1 MKQKTLVV
9 LKPDTIGRGLV
20 GEVLMRFERVGL
32 KICGIKMVQPDKDFY
47 FHHYETIGK
56 MISRR
61 GQKAFDMTLD
71 YMNVGPVVAIVLEG
85 VESVKLMR
93 KMVGATQSSEA
104 APGTIRGDY
113 SHMSFDYAD
122 VINQGLPN
130 MIHASGDPE
139 EAALEIAHWFKPE
152 ELFEYDLCNK
162 PFIFGQ

>member
-1 MKQKTLVV
+1 MIQKTLVV
-9 LKPDTIGRGLV
+9 LKPDTVGRGLV
-20 GEVLMRFERVGL
+20 GEVTTRFERVGL
-32 KICGIKMVQPDKDFY
+32 KICGIKMVRPDQDFF

-61 GQKAFDMTLD
+61 GQKAFDINLA
-71 YMNVGPVVAIVLEG
+71 YMNTGPVIALVLEG

-93 KMVGATQSSEA
+93 KMAGTTQSSEA

-113 SHMSFDYAD
+113 SHMSFAYAD
-122 VINQGLPN
+122 LINQWLPN

-152 ELFEYDLCNK
+152 ELFDYDLPSK
-162 PFIFGQ
+162 PFIYGQ